1 MKIKGQ
7 QQIAY
12 RRQQMIKEAKLILET
27 EGIEGLSMRRL
38 AQKLQQTPGIVYH
51 YFKNKDELLLAIVQ
65 EGYGRIIRVIQEQA
79 AIERPVEQK
88 LYYTLKSY
96 MEEML
101 KEPQIYQIIMQSQ
114 HPLVKENTY
123 ILFDGICQSR
133 SSIQGLCDCIEEG
146 VGQGIFVCSNIE
158 RRAQSIWCSMY
169 GFLERCICEKPNK
182 EIQQEIMEELLE
194 MLLAGLRRKV

>member
-79 AIERPVEQK
+79 AIERLLNK
-88 LYYTLKSY
+88 NF
-96 MEEML
+96 
-101 KEPQIYQIIMQSQ
+101 II
-114 HPLVKENTY
+114 L
-123 ILFDGICQSR
+123 
-133 SSIQGLCDCIEEG
+133 
-146 VGQGIFVCSNIE
+146 
-158 RRAQSIWCSMY
+158 
-169 GFLERCICEKPNK
+169 
-182 EIQQEIMEELLE
+182 
-194 MLLAGLRRKV
+194 

>member
-1 MKIKGQ
+1 MKIKDE
-7 QQIAY
+7 QQIAK
-12 RRQQMIKEAKLILET
+12 RRQEMIKEAKLILVN
-27 EGIEGLSMRRL
+27 EGIAKLSMRRL
-38 AQKLQQTPGIVYH
+38 AHKLQQSPGIVYH

-65 EGYGRIIRVIQEQA
+65 EGYERILHVIQEQA
-79 AIERPVEQK
+79 AIERPIEQK

-114 HPLVKENTY
+114 HPLIKENTY
-123 ILFDGICQSR
+123 ILFDGISQKR
-133 SSIQGLCDCIEEG
+133 SSIQGLCNCIEEG
-146 VGQGIFVCSNIE
+146 IAKGVFICSDVE

-169 GFLERCICEKPNK
+169 GFLERCICEGPTK
-182 EIQQEIMEELLE
+182 EIQEEIMEELLD

>member
-1 MKIKGQ
+1 MKIKDE
-7 QQIAY
+7 QQIAF
-12 RRQQMIKEAKLILET
+12 RRQQMIKEAKQILQT
-27 EGIEGLSMRRL
+27 DGIEGLSMRRL

-65 EGYGRIIRVIQEQA
+65 EGYGRIMRVIQEQA
-79 AIERPVEQK
+79 AIERPIEQK

-114 HPLVKENTY
+114 HQLIKENTY
-123 ILFDGICQSR
+123 ILFDGISQNR
-133 SSIQGLCDCIEEG
+133 SSFQSLCNCIKEG
-146 VGQGIFVCSNIE
+146 VAKGIFVCSNVE
-158 RRAQSIWCSMY
+158 RRAQSIWCCMY
-169 GFLERCICEKPNK
+169 GFLERCICEEPAK

-194 MLLAGLRRKV
+194 MVLTGLRRNV